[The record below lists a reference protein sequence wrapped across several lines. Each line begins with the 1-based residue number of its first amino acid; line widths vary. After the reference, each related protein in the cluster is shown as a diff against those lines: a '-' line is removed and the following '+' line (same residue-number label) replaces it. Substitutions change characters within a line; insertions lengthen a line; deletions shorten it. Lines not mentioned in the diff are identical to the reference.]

1 MKNWTKEEL
10 SLQEEKELNIQAYFS
25 AIGDIKGTTKL
36 LPSNEE
42 YKKLYKEL
50 VEMIPNLIKSDSFI
64 LASLVSQIMD
74 FKFFNE
80 LLVKYKDDGN
90 IEAYLQIC
98 KTKNSTSSS
107 ILAMLK
113 QLGLTPSTRKD
124 IHILFNTE
132 GEENNGQQK
141 DT

>member
-36 LPSNEE
+36 LPANEE
-42 YKKLYKEL
+42 YKKLYKEF

-64 LASLVSQIMD
+64 LASIVSNMVD

-80 LLVKYKDDGN
+80 LLIKYKESGN
-90 IEAYLQIC
+90 IEAYLSIV
-98 KTKNSTSSS
+98 KVKNSTSNS

-113 QLGLTPSTRKD
+113 QLGLTPSTRKN
-124 IHILFNTE
+124 IHILFDPE
-132 GEENNGQQK
+132 GEENNG
-141 DT
+141 

>member
-36 LPSNEE
+36 LPANEE
-42 YKKLYKEL
+42 YKKLYKEF

-80 LLVKYKDDGN
+80 LLVKYKDNGN
-90 IEAYLQIC
+90 IEAYLSIV
-98 KTKNSTSSS
+98 KVKNSTSNS

-113 QLGLTPSTRKD
+113 
-124 IHILFNTE
+124 
-132 GEENNGQQK
+132 
-141 DT
+141 

>member
-36 LPSNEE
+36 LPANEE
-42 YKKLYKEL
+42 YKKLYKEF

-80 LLVKYKDDGN
+80 LLVKYKDNGN
-90 IEAYLQIC
+90 IEAYLSIV
-98 KTKNSTSSS
+98 KVKNSTSNS

-124 IHILFNTE
+124 THILFDSE
-132 GEENNGQQK
+132 GEENNG
-141 DT
+141 

>member
-64 LASLVSQIMD
+64 LASIVSNMVD

-80 LLVKYKDDGN
+80 LLIKYKESGN
-90 IEAYLQIC
+90 IEAYLSIV
-98 KTKNSTSSS
+98 KVKNSTSNS

-124 IHILFNTE
+124 IHILFDSE
-132 GEENNGQQK
+132 GEENNG
-141 DT
+141 

>member
-1 MKNWTKEEL
+1 MNNWTKEEL

-36 LPSNEE
+36 LPANEE
-42 YKKLYKEL
+42 YKKLYKEF

-80 LLVKYKDDGN
+80 LLVKYKDNGN
-90 IEAYLQIC
+90 IEAYLSIV
-98 KTKNSTSSS
+98 KVKNSTSNS

-124 IHILFNTE
+124 IHILFDSE
-132 GEENNGQQK
+132 GEENNG
-141 DT
+141 

>member
-25 AIGDIKGTTKL
+25 AIGDIKGTSKL
-36 LPSNEE
+36 LPANEE
-42 YKKLYKEL
+42 YKKLYKEF

-80 LLVKYKDDGN
+80 LLVKYKDNGN
-90 IEAYLQIC
+90 IEAYLSIV
-98 KTKNSTSSS
+98 KVKNSTSNS

-124 IHILFNTE
+124 IHILFDSE
-132 GEENNGQQK
+132 GEENNG
-141 DT
+141 

>member
-36 LPSNEE
+36 LPANEE
-42 YKKLYKEL
+42 YKKLYKEF

-80 LLVKYKDDGN
+80 LLVKYKDNGN
-90 IEAYLQIC
+90 IEAYLSIV
-98 KTKNSTSSS
+98 KVKNSTSNS

-124 IHILFNTE
+124 IHIFFDSE
-132 GEENNGQQK
+132 GEENNG
-141 DT
+141 

>member
-10 SLQEEKELNIQAYFS
+10 SIQEEKELNIQAYFS

-80 LLVKYKDDGN
+80 LLVKYKDNGN
-90 IEAYLQIC
+90 IEAYLSIV
-98 KTKNSTSSS
+98 KVKNSTSNS

-124 IHILFNTE
+124 IHILFDSE
-132 GEENNGQQK
+132 GEENNG
-141 DT
+141 

>member
-10 SLQEEKELNIQAYFS
+10 SIQEEKELNIQAYFS

-132 GEENNGQQK
+132 GKENNG
-141 DT
+141 

>member
-10 SLQEEKELNIQAYFS
+10 SIQEEKELNIQAYFS

-36 LPSNEE
+36 LPANEE
-42 YKKLYKEL
+42 YKKLYKEF

-80 LLVKYKDDGN
+80 LLVKYKDNGK
-90 IEAYLQIC
+90 IEAYLSIV
-98 KTKNSTSSS
+98 KVKNSTSNS

-124 IHILFNTE
+124 IHILFDSE
-132 GEENNGQQK
+132 GEENNG
-141 DT
+141 

>member
-36 LPSNEE
+36 LPANEE
-42 YKKLYKEL
+42 YKKLYKEF

-80 LLVKYKDDGN
+80 LLVKYKDNGN
-90 IEAYLQIC
+90 IEAYLSIV
-98 KTKNSTSSS
+98 KVKNSTSNS

-124 IHILFNTE
+124 IHILFDSE
-132 GEENNGQQK
+132 GEENNG
-141 DT
+141 

>member
-64 LASLVSQIMD
+64 LASIVSNMVD

-80 LLVKYKDDGN
+80 LLIKYKESGN
-90 IEAYLQIC
+90 IEAYLSIV
-98 KTKNSTSSS
+98 KVKNSTSNS

-113 QLGLTPSTRKD
+113 QLGLTPSTRKN
-124 IHILFNTE
+124 IHILFEPE
-132 GEENNGQQK
+132 GEENNG
-141 DT
+141 

>member
-36 LPSNEE
+36 LPANEE
-42 YKKLYKEL
+42 YKKLYKEF

-64 LASLVSQIMD
+64 IASLVSQIMD

-80 LLVKYKDDGN
+80 LLVKYKDNGN
-90 IEAYLQIC
+90 IEAYLSIV
-98 KTKNSTSSS
+98 KVKNSTSNS

-124 IHILFNTE
+124 IHILFDSE
-132 GEENNGQQK
+132 GEENNG
-141 DT
+141 

>member
-64 LASLVSQIMD
+64 LASIVSNMVD

-80 LLVKYKDDGN
+80 LLIKYKESGN
-90 IEAYLQIC
+90 IEAYLSIV
-98 KTKNSTSSS
+98 KVKNSTSNS

-113 QLGLTPSTRKD
+113 QLGLTPSTRKN
-124 IHILFNTE
+124 IHILFDPE
-132 GEENNGQQK
+132 GEENNG
-141 DT
+141 

>member
-10 SLQEEKELNIQAYFS
+10 SIQEEKELNIQAYFS

-124 IHILFNTE
+124 IHILFNPE
-132 GEENNGQQK
+132 EEENNG
-141 DT
+141 

>member
-36 LPSNEE
+36 LPANEE
-42 YKKLYKEL
+42 YKKLYKEF

-80 LLVKYKDDGN
+80 LLIKYKESGN
-90 IEAYLQIC
+90 IEAYLSIV
-98 KTKNSTSSS
+98 KVKNSTSNS

-124 IHILFNTE
+124 IHILFDSE
-132 GEENNGQQK
+132 GEENNG
-141 DT
+141 

>member
-10 SLQEEKELNIQAYFS
+10 SIQEEKELNIQAYFS

-64 LASLVSQIMD
+64 LASLVSQIRD

-124 IHILFNTE
+124 IHILFNPE
-132 GEENNGQQK
+132 GEENNG
-141 DT
+141 

>member
-36 LPSNEE
+36 LPANEE
-42 YKKLYKEL
+42 YKKLYKEF

-74 FKFFNE
+74 LKFFNE
-80 LLVKYKDDGN
+80 LLVKYKDNGN
-90 IEAYLQIC
+90 IEAYLSIV
-98 KTKNSTSSS
+98 KVKNSTSNS

-124 IHILFNTE
+124 IHILFDSE
-132 GEENNGQQK
+132 GEENNG
-141 DT
+141 

>member
-36 LPSNEE
+36 LPANEE
-42 YKKLYKEL
+42 YRKLYKEF

-80 LLVKYKDDGN
+80 LLVKYKDNGN
-90 IEAYLQIC
+90 IEAYLSIV
-98 KTKNSTSSS
+98 KVKNSTSNS

-124 IHILFNTE
+124 IHILFDSE
-132 GEENNGQQK
+132 GEENNG
-141 DT
+141 

>member
-1 MKNWTKEEL
+1 MRNWTKEEI
-10 SLQEEKELNIQAYFS
+10 SLQEEKEMNIQAYFS

-36 LPSNEE
+36 LPANEE

-74 FKFFNE
+74 FKYFNE
-80 LLVKYKDDGN
+80 LLVKYKEDGN
-90 IEAYLQIC
+90 IEAYLSIV
-98 KTKNSTSSS
+98 KVKNSTSSN

-124 IHILFNTE
+124 IHILFDASQ
-132 GEENNGQQK
+132 GEEE
-141 DT
+141 

>member
-36 LPSNEE
+36 LPANEE
-42 YKKLYKEL
+42 YKKLYKEF
-50 VEMIPNLIKSDSFI
+50 VEIIPNLIKSDSFI

-80 LLVKYKDDGN
+80 LLVKYKDNGN
-90 IEAYLQIC
+90 IEAYLSIV
-98 KTKNSTSSS
+98 KVKNSTSNS

-124 IHILFNTE
+124 IHILFDSE
-132 GEENNGQQK
+132 GEENNG
-141 DT
+141 